1 MSEYNIQDRVFNPS
15 KYIPPVKWLVD
26 KLIPLNSLSFV
37 LSQAGVGKSWFVEY
51 LATCITHNLKF
62 LNRKILEGNV
72 LIIDQDTP
80 TDVLNNRLKKFSYGR
95 KSKNNLYVE
104 SMKGY
109 TISDKLV
116 DLINDD
122 YKDVRLVVIDS
133 LHGISGH
140 INVNDTQEMNKLSIL
155 KQNILNDLER
165 DISIIV
171 THHTSEKVIAT
182 LDETMTSQTFGL
194 FTMGSSVINQVA
206 DNIYF
211 LASPEKG
218 SKLRRLYLR
227 PVAKRFDIDT
237 QPIKMLLV
245 EDNGIYLKYDGVYE
259 KEDEVEKRILE
270 TLERKSPKILTVDE
284 IYKNIGLYGIHQV
297 RETLRKM
304 IVEKKVRYFVTA
316 HNLHKFASIKVKRKK
331 RIIQKKD

>member
-1 MSEYNIQDRVFNPS
+1 MSEYSVNDRVFNPS

-26 KLIPLNSLSFV
+26 ELIPLNSLSFV

-51 LATCITHNLKF
+51 LATCISHNIKF
-62 LNRKILEGNV
+62 LNRKTLGGGV

-80 TDVLNNRLKKFSYGR
+80 TDVLYNRLKKFSYGKR
-95 KSKNNLYVE
+95 PKNNLYVE

-116 DLINDD
+116 DLINED
-122 YKDVRLVVIDS
+122 YKEVKLVVIDS

-140 INVNDTQEMNKLSIL
+140 INVNDTHEMSKLSIL
-155 KQNILNDLER
+155 KQNILCDLER
-165 DISIIV
+165 DISLVV

-218 SKLRRLYLR
+218 SRLKRLYLR

-237 QPIKMLLV
+237 EPIKMLLM
-245 EDNGIYLKYDGVYE
+245 EDNGVYLKYDGVYE

-270 TLERKSPKILTVDE
+270 TLYRKSPKVLTVNE
-284 IYKNIGLYGIHQV
+284 IYENIGLYGINQI
-297 RETLRKM
+297 RETLRRM
-304 IVEKKVRYFVTA
+304 IIEKKVKYAVTA
-316 HNLHKFASIKVKRKK
+316 HNLHKFSAIKTKRKK
-331 RIIQKKD
+331 PKKKSD